1 MLIRELAK
9 QTGLTTTTI
18 RYYES
23 IGLIPAPQR
32 AENNYRQYTRADADR
47 LRFIMSARSLGFT
60 IEDILAFLTARDD
73 GLLPCQRA
81 LDSLDQHLTEI
92 DRRIAD
98 LLALRET
105 LLSIRQAAQAL
116 PQANDKSEQCVCYLL
131 TVDRQSGHVLIQQ
144 EAKEPV

>member
-23 IGLIPAPQR
+23 IGLIPSPQR
-32 AENNYRQYTRADADR
+32 AENNYRHYTQADAER
-47 LRFIMSARSLGFT
+47 LRFIVSARSLGFT
-60 IEDILAFLTARDD
+60 IDEITEFVAARDD

-81 LDSLDQHLTEI
+81 LDSLDQRLTDI

-105 LLSIRQAAQAL
+105 LITIRQAAQAL
-116 PQANDKSEQCVCYLL
+116 PQEDSRGEQCVCYLL
-131 TVDRQSGHVLIQQ
+131 TVDRESGQVTIQQ
-144 EAKEPV
+144 EEKVCQ